1 MLLGVALSLSC
12 DVAVVTSLWT
22 PTPPPIITAHPLKG
36 TPVGYSVVYRVLA
49 VVQSMMPI
57 FELLVVSW
65 WSLQVGG
72 LLMVS

>member
-36 TPVGYSVVYRVLA
+36 TPVGYSVPRP
-49 VVQSMMPI
+49 S
-57 FELLVVSW
+57 
-65 WSLQVGG
+65 GG
-72 LLMVS
+72 AKHDADI